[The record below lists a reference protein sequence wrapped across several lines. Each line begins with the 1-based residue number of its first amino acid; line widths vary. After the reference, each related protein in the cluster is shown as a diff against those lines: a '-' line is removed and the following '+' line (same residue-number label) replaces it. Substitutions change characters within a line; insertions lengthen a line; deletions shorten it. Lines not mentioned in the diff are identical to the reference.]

1 MQDEGGVW
9 KGAATGL
16 RKGSC
21 RPGKSQ
27 AQFRYMGHAS
37 GRQKRRVFS
46 WSEEVKQ
53 YVIDCNKHIGNV
65 SQQSDF
71 ERQLVAKVEEMSGN
85 PRDAC
90 LRFLKQLGAVP
101 KRGYHPW
108 TKPEQQRL
116 VDLVNG
122 MPTVE
127 AARVLGRTTSSV
139 QTMLH
144 RLGLGSRQLREWFTT
159 SLLAQCLHVSRE
171 QVQRWIDR
179 GWLPCRVVQ
188 TRGLRMQI
196 IDADDF
202 CDFIEKY
209 GRQVVGRRLSY
220 EGLLFVRNYVCPP
233 KHSELL
239 SVRGTYKK
247 PAGSMPE
254 DVTGAD
260 GLQPEGDEE
269 ESSISEQSA

>member
-1 MQDEGGVW
+1 MGY
-9 KGAATGL
+9 
-16 RKGSC
+16 GS
-21 RPGKSQ
+21 GQ
-27 AQFRYMGHAS
+27 
-37 GRQKRRVFS
+37 QKRRVFR
-46 WSEEVKQ
+46 WSEDVRQ
-53 YVIDCNKHIGNV
+53 YALECKRNIGSI
-65 SQQSDF
+65 SQHGES
-71 ERQLVAKVEEMSGN
+71 ERQLVGKLEEMSGN

-101 KRGYHPW
+101 RRGYRPW

-116 VDLVNG
+116 VDLINR
-122 MPTVE
+122 MPIVE

-144 RLGLGSRQLREWFTT
+144 RLGLGGRQMREWFTT

-202 CDFIEKY
+202 CEFIEKY

-239 SVRGTYKK
+239 SVRGSYKK
-247 PAGSMPE
+247 PPAGVPK
-254 DVTGAD
+254 DVPGDD
-260 GLQPEGDEE
+260 GLEPEEDEE
-269 ESSISEQSA
+269 NSISAP